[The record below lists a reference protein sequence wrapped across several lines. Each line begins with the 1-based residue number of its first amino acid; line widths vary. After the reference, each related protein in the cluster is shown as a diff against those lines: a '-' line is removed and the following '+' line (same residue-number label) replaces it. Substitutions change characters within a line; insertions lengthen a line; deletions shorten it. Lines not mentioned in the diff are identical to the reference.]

1 MTAATPPATRTG
13 HRVRNPRLPPVQP
26 RHRPLPVNGP
36 LLEPTNPQSLNAYD
50 IADNPTT
57 RSDSTGKSPALACPG
72 DTLGAVQARTAQ
84 SSGAG
89 TPASPTRPAR
99 GQHLQPRRPQ
109 AQGGH
114 KHKAATGQEGS
125 TEVDSEALRRWY
137 VGVYVGGSACVV
149 LAGGKPG
156 ATVSVAGGSGWPTQ
170 AGASVG
176 VLFSNASDV
185 HQLAGPFGFAQIGGS
200 GGGRSVGAEF
210 ALGQDSNNNMN
221 WINQITLSVLIYGWK
236 PVLFPRW
243 WSDTLAWGP

>member
-1 MTAATPPATRTG
+1 M
-13 HRVRNPRLPPVQP
+13 
-26 RHRPLPVNGP
+26 
-36 LLEPTNPQSLNAYD
+36 
-50 IADNPTT
+50 
-57 RSDSTGKSPALACPG
+57 
-72 DTLGAVQARTAQ
+72 
-84 SSGAG
+84 SGVA
-89 TPASPTRPAR
+89 PASSWPEES
-99 GQHLQPRRPQ
+99 L
-109 AQGGH
+109 
-114 KHKAATGQEGS
+114 
-125 TEVDSEALRRWY
+125 
-137 VGVYVGGSACVV
+137 
-149 LAGGKPG
+149 G